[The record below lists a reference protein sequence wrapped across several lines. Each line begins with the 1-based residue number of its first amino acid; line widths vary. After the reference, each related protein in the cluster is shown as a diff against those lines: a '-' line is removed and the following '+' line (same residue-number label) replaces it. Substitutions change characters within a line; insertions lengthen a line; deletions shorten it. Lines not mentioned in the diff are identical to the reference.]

1 MTSRKKIVIL
11 MWKHENVEPDPIED
25 SPFVRAIDH
34 AVKKA
39 LRGPKIIGRILT
51 GVVAA
56 LVLCMA
62 VSGYVAWQ
70 AHNTAIGL
78 KNDSIASCETGN
90 AFRAGQSSIWE
101 KNYALQA
108 GENKATASL
117 LSQLIATLAGN
128 DPARIAKI
136 NTILAESGKASAN
149 EIKEFLAYI
158 KTVDVAHNCQQAYAN
173 VNGGAKSPNPPKAK
187 EVAYTTA
194 APETVHLQ
202 SWNGGCL
209 SVSSTSVGARV
220 IEVACGSDHAW
231 TYVPTTGEL
240 YPQGHSNVAVGDS
253 GGNFVLKAA
262 PGTGLHT
269 NNSKAGPNGYI
280 YDQLNFNA
288 TDTYWHASGDG
299 KNVTFDNTS
308 GDDANY
314 WAFLSTGETASN
326 TAVV

>member
-1 MTSRKKIVIL
+1 MTSRKKIVIQV
-11 MWKHENVEPDPIED
+11 WKHRKEPVKNDPWTK
-25 SPFVRAIDH
+25 AIDH
-34 AVKKA
+34 AVEKA
-39 LRGPKIIGRILT
+39 LRLPKIVIRWLVGVVITLV
-51 GVVAA
+51 VVAA
-56 LVLCMA
+56 A
-62 VSGYVAWQ
+62 SGWVAWQ
-70 AHNTAIGL
+70 AHDTALQL
-78 KNDSIASCETGN
+78 KQDSIGSCENGN
-90 AFRAGQSSIWE
+90 AFRQGQTSIWV

-108 GENKATASL
+108 QESKATSKL
-117 LSQLIATLAGN
+117 LTELISTLAGN
-128 DPARIAKI
+128 DPAKIAEI
-136 NTILAESGKASAN
+136 NTILSQSGKASAS
-149 EIKEFLAYI
+149 ETATFLSYV
-158 KTVDVAHNCQQAYAN
+158 KSVNVAHNCVAAYSN
-173 VNGGAKSPNPPKAK
+173 VTGGSKSPTPPKAQDM
-187 EVAYTTA
+187 AYTTTS
-194 APETVHLQ
+194 ETVHLQ

-231 TYVPTTGEL
+231 TYIPTTGEL

-269 NNSKAGPNGYI
+269 NNAKTGPVGYI

-314 WAFLSTGETASN
+314 WAFLSTGSTASN